1 MEKKVIKNSFW
12 LIYDKVFRLL
22 GIVVFNLLLTNYL
35 GASFTG
41 EYHFIVA
48 FGYIF
53 YAISLFGLDAQLM
66 NELIVK
72 KYSEQK
78 LLVNSV
84 IIRFLLG
91 CMLYLLLLAIAYFF
105 NGYSD
110 VNLNLLLVIG
120 IQLFFQP
127 FQVLATFFDTKVESK
142 KPVIIRNIA
151 ISFSVIL
158 RILLVIYYP
167 DLRLILLAYILEPF
181 LEGLILFLFFQKKN
195 YQLSLNDYD
204 IKVSKYLLGKSW
216 PLAFSSIFY
225 VLYSKSDQVMLG
237 FMVDRAEVGNY
248 SLAVRFSELSYF
260 IPVAFIKSIFPSLVQ
275 ARENKEEYYKV
286 LQKYMNWMFRFS
298 LAIAIIMLF
307 IPNELFIYILGDDM
321 IDVGPSFKV
330 LMFGAVFVYMGNL
343 SHVWYI
349 AEGYQ
354 KLSLVRTS
362 TGFVLNVI
370 LNLILISY
378 YGIIGAAIATV
389 ITKSYVVYFANL
401 LNRKTYKMF
410 NIQSKAMFHLFN
422 WSNKY

>member
-1 MEKKVIKNSFW
+1 MKKKEIKNSFW
-12 LIYDKVFRLL
+12 LIYDKIFRLL

-84 IIRFLLG
+84 VIRFLLG
-91 CMLYLLLLAIAYFF
+91 IALYFLLIIISYFF
-105 NGYSD
+105 NNFSD
-110 VNLNLLLVIG
+110 INLNLLLVIG

-127 FQVLATFFDTKVESK
+127 FQVLATFFDTKLESK

-151 ISFSVIL
+151 ISCSVIL
-158 RILLVIYYP
+158 RILLVIYFP

-181 LEGLILFLFFQKKN
+181 LEGCILFLFLKN
-195 YQLSLNDYD
+195 KDFKLS
-204 IKVSKYLLGKSW
+204 IKDCNVDVAKYLLGKSW

-237 FMVDRAEVGNY
+237 FMVDKAQVGNY

-260 IPVAFIKSIFPSLVQ
+260 IPVAFVKSIFPSLVEI
-275 ARENKEEYYKV
+275 REDREKYYK
-286 LQKYMNWMFRFS
+286 LFQKYMNWMFNVS
-298 LAIAIIMLF
+298 LAIAIIMIF
-307 IPNELFIYILGDDM
+307 IPNELFIYILGEDM
-321 IDVGPSFKV
+321 TEVSSSFKV
-330 LMFGAVFVYMGNL
+330 LMFGAIFVYMGNL

-349 AEGYQ
+349 SEGYQ
-354 KLSLVRTS
+354 KLSLLRTS
-362 TGFVLNVI
+362 TGLVLNII

-401 LNRKTYKMF
+401 LDKRTYKMF
-410 NIQSKAMFHLFN
+410 GLQSKAMFNLFRIQ
-422 WSNKY
+422 

>member
-1 MEKKVIKNSFW
+1 MEQKVIKNSFW
-12 LIYDKVFRLL
+12 LIYDKVFHLL
-22 GIVVFNLLLTNYL
+22 GVVFFNLVLANLL

-41 EYHFIVA
+41 EYHFIIA

-84 IIRFLLG
+84 IIRFFLG
-91 CMLYLLLLAIAYFF
+91 ILLYLLLIAIAYFF

-127 FQVLATFFDTKVESK
+127 FQVLATFFDAKVDSK

-151 ISFSVIL
+151 VSFSVIL

-181 LEGLILFLFFQKKN
+181 LEGLILFFFFQKKTF
-195 YQLSLNDYD
+195 QLSINNYD
-204 IKVSKYLLGKSW
+204 IEVSKYLLGKSW

-237 FMVDRAEVGNY
+237 FMVNKAEIGNY

-260 IPVAFIKSIFPSLVQ
+260 IPVAFVKSIFPSLVEI
-275 ARENKEEYYKV
+275 REDKERYYRL
-286 LQKYMNWMFRFS
+286 LQKYMNWMFKFS
-298 LAIAIIMLF
+298 LGVAIIMLF

-321 IDVGPSFKV
+321 TDVGPSFKV

-354 KLSLVRTS
+354 KLALVRTS
-362 TGFVLNVI
+362 TGLVLNII

-378 YGIIGAAIATV
+378 YGIIGAAIATL

-401 LNRKTYKMF
+401 LNSKTYKMF
-410 NIQSKAMFHLFN
+410 SLQSKAILNLFN
-422 WSNKY
+422 WRNKY

>member
-1 MEKKVIKNSFW
+1 MEKNVINNSFW

-22 GIVVFNLLLTNYL
+22 GVVVFNLLLANYL

-84 IIRFLLG
+84 VIRFLLG
-91 CMLYLLLLAIAYFF
+91 FVLYMLLVSIAYFF
-105 NGYSD
+105 NGYAD

-127 FQVLATFFDTKVESK
+127 FQVLATFFDSKVDSK
-142 KPVIIRNIA
+142 KPVIIRNISV
-151 ISFSVIL
+151 SFSVIA
-158 RILLVIYYP
+158 RILLVIYFP
-167 DLRLILLAYILEPF
+167 DIKLILLAYILEPF

-195 YQLSLNDYD
+195 IKLSIYNYD
-204 IKVSKYLLGKSW
+204 RVVSKYLLAKSW

-225 VLYSKSDQVMLG
+225 VLYSKCDQVMLG
-237 FMVDRAEVGNY
+237 FMVDQSQVGNY

-260 IPVAFIKSIFPSLVQ
+260 LPVAFVKSIFPSLV
-275 ARENKEEYYKV
+275 ALRENKEKYYK
-286 LQKYMNWMFRFS
+286 LIQKYMNWLFRIS
-298 LAIAIIMLF
+298 LCIAIIMLF
-307 IPNELFIYILGDDM
+307 VPNDFFIYILGKEM
-321 IDVGPSFKV
+321 TEVGSSFKV
-330 LMFGAVFVYMGNL
+330 LMFGAVFVYMGSL
-343 SHVWYI
+343 SHYWYI

-354 KLSLVRTS
+354 KLSLIRTS
-362 TGFVLNVI
+362 SGLAINII
-370 LNLILISY
+370 LNLILISS

-401 LNRKTYKMF
+401 LNKKTYKMF
-410 NIQSKAMFHLFN
+410 NIQTQAIFN
-422 WSNKY
+422 FSLK